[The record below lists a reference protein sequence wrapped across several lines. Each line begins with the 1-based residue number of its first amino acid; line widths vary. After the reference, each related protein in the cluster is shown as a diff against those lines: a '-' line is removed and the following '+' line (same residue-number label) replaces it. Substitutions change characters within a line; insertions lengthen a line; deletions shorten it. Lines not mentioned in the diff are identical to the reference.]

1 RPARRR
7 GGAADERQ
15 RPRGAGRH
23 VMNSSNDNQEVT
35 PMLTLEAANTVIK
48 AALARGRELD
58 LKPLTVVVL
67 DHSGEIKAAAREDGS
82 SRLRP
87 AVAQG
92 KAQGALALEMSSRA
106 LAEMAGAR
114 PQFFNPP
121 AAASGGRQAAAAGG
135 VVTGEGATVIGASGR
150 CG

>member
-1 RPARRR
+1 
-7 GGAADERQ
+7 
-15 RPRGAGRH
+15 
-23 VMNSSNDNQEVT
+23 MNSSNDNQEVI

-106 LAEMAGAR
+106 LAEMAEAR
-114 PQFFNPP
+114 PQFFNTLV
-121 AAASGGRQAAAAGG
+121 AASGGRMVAAAGG
-135 VVTGEGATVIGASGR
+135 VLIREGDAVIGAVGISGDVSDQDEA
-150 CG
+150 CAVAGVEAAGFTT